1 MKLQYS
7 VPLSST
13 EHPITHRAPVMM
25 IGSCFSENIAQ
36 RMRRT
41 GFSVL
46 NNPHGIIYNPIS
58 LRQSLEDVFYNK
70 KFEENDLYFDGDL
83 WHSYAHH
90 GVFSSPSSETTIKR
104 INQSITQAHESLSQ
118 ISHLI
123 ITLGSAWTYYTI
135 SDNKPVANCHKQPG
149 KNFFKKTIEVKLE
162 KEKWIKIL
170 DEFKNKYPNAN
181 ILLTISPVKHLK
193 DGAFE
198 NNYSKGILHHLVA
211 ELLTAKNDIKYFPAF
226 EILQDEL
233 RDYRFYAS
241 DFAHPNELAID
252 YIWSR
257 FEEVY
262 FSNESK
268 IIAQEISQLRSLFQH
283 KVVHAETKQTLNF
296 LAQRAQKLSDFKTKW
311 PTIQLDFI

>member
-13 EHPITHRAPVMM
+13 EHPITHHAPVMM
-25 IGSCFSENIAQ
+25 IGSCFSENITQ
-36 RMRRT
+36 RMKRT

-58 LRQSLEDVFYNK
+58 LRQSLEDVLYNK
-70 KFEENDLYFDGDL
+70 KFDEKDLYFDGYF
-83 WHSYAHH
+83 WHSDAHH
-90 GVFSSPSSETTIKR
+90 GVFSSPTSEITIKR
-104 INQSITQAHESLSQ
+104 INQSITRAHESLSQ

-149 KNFFKKTIEVKLE
+149 KKFFKKTIEVNTE

-170 DEFKNKYPNAN
+170 EELKNKNPNAN
-181 ILLTISPVKHLK
+181 IILTISPVKHLK

-198 NNYSKGILHHLVA
+198 NNYSKGLLHQLVA

-233 RDYRFYAS
+233 RDYRFYTG
-241 DFAHPNELAID
+241 DFAHPNDLAID

-268 IIAQEISQLRSLFQH
+268 IIVQEINQLKSLFQH
-283 KVVHAETKQTLNF
+283 RIMYEETQQSQKF
-296 LAQRAQKLSDFKTKW
+296 LAQRAQMLSDFKTKW